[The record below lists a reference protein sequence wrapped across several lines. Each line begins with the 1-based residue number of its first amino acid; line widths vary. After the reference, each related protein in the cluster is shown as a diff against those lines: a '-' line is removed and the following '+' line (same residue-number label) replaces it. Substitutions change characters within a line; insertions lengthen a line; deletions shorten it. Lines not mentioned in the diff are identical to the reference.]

1 MVQLAQAEYIEKVRK
16 YLKQYN
22 AMTAYVANVQGDIED
37 CRAQLS
43 LLASPRVASLSPAG
57 VPGGGGEP
65 VSQEEREYLKKEEL
79 DAKIQHFTQDIA
91 GIEPA
96 LNRLSRSIE
105 ALNDTD
111 REIVTRRMIHNESW
125 RIIASDNAVSEGYC
139 RRRLPKILDTLAV
152 MMFGPKA
159 M

>member
-1 MVQLAQAEYIEKVRK
+1 MAQKEYVDRVRK

-22 AMTAYVANVQGDIED
+22 AMTAYVANVQEEIED
-37 CRAQLS
+37 CRARLS
-43 LLASPRVASLSPAG
+43 LLAVPRVASLSPAG
-57 VPGGGGEP
+57 VPGGHGETI
-65 VSQEEREYLKKEEL
+65 SQEEREYAKKEEL
-79 DAKIQHFTQDIA
+79 EEKIQRLTQDIA
-91 GIEPA
+91 DIEPN
-96 LNRLSRSIE
+96 LKRLIRSLD

-111 REIVTRRMIHNESW
+111 RDIVTRRMIYNESW

-139 RRRLPKILDTLAV
+139 RRRAPKIIDVLAV